1 MDKLKTKDGK
11 GFLNFMRF
19 GYRIYQE
26 ILTRILELKKSNYN
40 KRLTAGIK
48 LAIALRYLASGES
61 FHALSLSGVWLLG
74 RTQHH
79 LQYHPSGCDTCRICV
94 GTNSLS

>member
-48 LAIALRYLASGES
+48 LAITLRYLASGES
-61 FHALSLSGVWLLG
+61 YHSLSLWCMASGSH
-74 RTQHH
+74 TT
-79 LQYHPSGCDTCRICV
+79 PSPISSVRMRY
-94 GTNSLS
+94 L